1 VRLDLFLKN
10 TGIIPRRS
18 VAKEAC
24 DQQLIEID
32 GKAAKASSEV
42 RVGNIITTRI
52 GLRVTR
58 HEVIQVPQR
67 AVPKSDRDAYCRL
80 ISSERVQMDL

>member
-58 HEVIQVPQR
+58 HEVLQVPQR